1 MKRAR
6 KPKRATAPD
15 WTPQA
20 IGLAEEK
27 YQAALRYLFDRPVPA
42 RRGQEWYWNWDATQA
57 PFDATPL
64 EWTRIQTVLF
74 ANAGRDLAPY
84 SDEQIGMGLHHV
96 MSNDAGD
103 IPLAAIDP
111 SVPLADAMRMMQA
124 FPKLW
129 QDCIGPR
136 LAHVR
141 TAIGHEPGRLG
152 FVCYMW
158 FDVWPTFHLARQRF
172 ENLSAVSAREGKKR
186 VGMGCKAQN
195 AAGPGG
201 PARLC
206 NAADRPNPIHCP
218 PCRDRGQVLLWRD
231 AMWRALSAMLD
242 VPCRAVQIAALHGLG
257 HEGEHLQREREI
269 HARIERFIQSLRGQD
284 QELADYAY
292 AARQGMVQ

>member
-1 MKRAR
+1 MKSAR
-6 KPKRATAPD
+6 KPKRTTAPD

-20 IGLAEEK
+20 MGLAEDK

-42 RRGQEWYWNWDATQA
+42 RHGQEWYWNWDGTEA

-84 SDEQIGMGLHHV
+84 SDEQVGMGLHHV

-111 SVPLADAMRMMQA
+111 SVPLAEAMRMMQA
-124 FPKLW
+124 FPRLW

-136 LAHVR
+136 LAHAR

-158 FDVWPTFHLARQRF
+158 FDVWPTFYLARQRF
-172 ENLSAVSAREGKKR
+172 ENLSAVSAREGK
-186 VGMGCKAQN
+186 V
-195 AAGPGG
+195 
-201 PARLC
+201 
-206 NAADRPNPIHCP
+206 
-218 PCRDRGQVLLWRD
+218 WRD
-231 AMWRALSAMLD
+231 AMWHVLSAMLD
-242 VPCRAVQIAALHGLG
+242 MPCRAVQIAALHGLG

-269 HARIERFIQSLRGQD
+269 HARIDGFIQSLRGQD
-284 QELADYAY
+284 QELADYAR
-292 AARQGMVQ
+292 AARCGQVL